1 MVIDQTA
8 VKKDNIS
15 NKSALVRAINS
26 QHGSVCV
33 ARDLTHPNV
42 IIDNKRY
49 VDFTS
54 FDYFGLNCD
63 VRIKNSLTEATQTTW
78 WTTGSTRKIYGTSQ
92 ELLNLETELALWF
105 QTKSALTFGS
115 RNQAVFSLITNL
127 VTERDLVLVDIDS
140 TSPVSDAAFQV
151 GATINTLD
159 LTDINWLE
167 SVRALTKRHPADG
180 KIYCYFEE
188 VSSIHGSKV
197 PSTFV
202 IESLKKLSV
211 TPICD
216 VTYSLGFSAP
226 TILNS
231 KQNDLTK
238 EHIYIGSFGFS
249 VPGIGAF
256 VAGGETISK
265 LRNLSNALLN
275 EAVIPPIVAKLNL
288 SSIYL
293 LNELY
298 LKSSLLLERSKDF
311 RLKIALNSPVEID
324 TLIESPIL
332 TVSLPTPSA
341 AKSMHEHLLNNC
353 ILCTR
358 VSRGIIR
365 SESSLIRIIIGL
377 SHTEDHLMQIL
388 RALSDTRRG

>member
-1 MVIDQTA
+1 M
-8 VKKDNIS
+8 KKDNLS
-15 NKSALVRAINS
+15 NQSIKTASLSS
-26 QHGSVCV
+26 QHGSACV
-33 ARDLTHPNV
+33 SRDLTHPNV
-42 IIDNKRY
+42 VIDNKRF
-49 VDFTS
+49 VDFSS

-63 VRIKNSLTEATQTTW
+63 IRIKNSLAEAIQTTS

-92 ELLNLETELALWF
+92 ELLNLETELAQWF
-105 QTKSALTFGS
+105 QTKSAITFSS

-151 GATINTLD
+151 GATVNTLD

-167 SVRALTKRHPADG
+167 TVRALSKRHPADG
-180 KIYCYFEE
+180 KVYCYFEE
-188 VSSIHGSKV
+188 ISSVHGSKV
-197 PSTFV
+197 QSTFV

-211 TPICD
+211 IPICD

-231 KQNDLTK
+231 KKGDITK
-238 EHIYIGSFGFS
+238 EHLFIGSFGFS

-256 VAGGETISK
+256 IAGGETIGK
-265 LRNLSNALLN
+265 LKNISSALLN
-275 EAVIPPIVAKLNL
+275 EAALPPVLAKLNL
-288 SSIYL
+288 NSIYL

-298 LKSSLLLERSKDF
+298 LKSSLLLEKSKEF
-311 RLKIALNSPVEID
+311 RLKISQNSPVEID

-332 TVSLPTPSA
+332 TLNLPNSSA
-341 AKSMHEHLLNNC
+341 AKALYEHLLSNN
-353 ILCTR
+353 ILCSR
-358 VSRGIIR
+358 VSRGILR
-365 SESSLIRIIIGL
+365 SESSLIRLIVGL
-377 SHTEDHLMQIL
+377 AHSEDHLLLVL